1 MVFLTNLSH
10 LINTLFS
17 FCTTGRILE
26 YDSPNN
32 LLKDESSAFSKLVME
47 FVGRTDNVN

>member
-10 LINTLFS
+10 LIHTLILFS
-17 FCTTGRILE
+17 TSRRILE